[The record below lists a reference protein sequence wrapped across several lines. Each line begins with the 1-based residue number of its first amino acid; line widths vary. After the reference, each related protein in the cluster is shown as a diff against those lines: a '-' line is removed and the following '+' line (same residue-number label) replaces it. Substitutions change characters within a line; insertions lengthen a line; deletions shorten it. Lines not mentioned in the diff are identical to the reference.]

1 MNYFVLPLKFALTLS
16 ILLSFNLNAQNEG
29 QSGGGDSAAE
39 ASVTGS
45 ASQKAVTAPE
55 ALEGNPVV
63 SFLKQGVSLQKV
75 SEAGGKKALKVLAE
89 TATSFADFSDLSA
102 QAKSNALDLAET
114 VSLVN
119 DAKTKGI
126 STSLTAVATRAV
138 NIKKLV
144 DSGLTGQALTDTLTA
159 LRDTST
165 TVGDNVATTLVA
177 LYNDDTFD
185 PDNFDST
192 TLDSIIS
199 GDVEVTDDTT
209 SDSFSVEKATF
220 AANVVAKAE
229 ASLLTVTNE
238 DAQAA
243 YDEYKNSYTSLSDTE
258 KTSFEEKVA
267 NALGNLVGLSTV
279 ANDGT
284 TSNAIL
290 LTSVLSYSP
299 SELEAISSI
308 VDSDARHDTYLT
320 FVELYDLQDGAD
332 NTELINE
339 VTGAASL
346 LNEAFMDRGFTG
358 DNNDLTSLLESTDPE
373 NKWYS
378 YKASD
383 LLSSSYSKKAASI
396 ANGLGLFGTNGND
409 LLSSLPETLLIS
421 DITGFSSYLKAYT
434 GSRDLDDNDLTAY
447 KIPLSNLNVIPGK
460 NFYIEGNLDVS
471 DELSKVSLTD
481 NNVQPSDIKLLALA
495 SAKDFIVTGDLTLE
509 NENEVEDHGLALVA
523 GDDFY
528 LRSEYSLSNSE
539 DYSDPDHINLTYE
552 GSNLAIGSVDSMYL
566 VNVNIKT
573 GGNLAIGTLDT
584 LEIVGKGKDG
594 SDNDKRSSI
603 SAGTGGN
610 TPNPDLVLLY
620 ANDLITLNKVDFVGD
635 MIREIHLDA
644 DRMILRNLNIP
655 AGTLVKGYAG
665 GSANDSFNWSSKE
678 LDSNN
683 QPYLQFER
691 ANLKFSGSATN
702 AGDVILEKITH
713 GNIEGGTTELTEGHF
728 NKSLYT
734 GS

>member
-1 MNYFVLPLKFALTLS
+1 MNYFSLPLKFALTLT
-16 ILLSFNLNAQNEG
+16 ILLSFNLQAQNEG

-89 TATSFADFSDLSA
+89 TATSFAEFSDLSA

-119 DAKTKGI
+119 DAKTKGV

-138 NIKKLV
+138 NIKKLE

-267 NALGNLVGLSTV
+267 NALGKLVGLTTV

-346 LNEAFMDRGFTG
+346 LNEAFMDRKLDGN
-358 DNNDLTSLLESTDPE
+358 DNDLTDILTE

-396 ANGLGLFGTNGND
+396 ANGLGLFGTNGDN
-409 LLSSLPETLLIS
+409 LLSSLPETLNIS

-434 GSRDLDDNDLTAY
+434 GTRDLDDNDLTAY

-460 NFYIEGNLDVS
+460 NFEIEGNLDVS
-471 DELSKVSLTD
+471 DELKKASLTD
-481 NNVQPSDIKLLALA
+481 NNVQPADIKLLALA

-528 LRSEYSLSNSE
+528 LRSEYSPSNSE
-539 DYSDPDHINLTYE
+539 DYKDPDHINLTYE

-594 SDNDKRSSI
+594 DNNDKRSSI

-620 ANDLITLNKVDFVGD
+620 ANELITLNKVDFVGD

-644 DRMILRNLNIP
+644 PMMQLRNLAIP
-655 AGTLVKGYAG
+655 SDTLVKGYAG
-665 GSANDSFNWSSKE
+665 GSANESYNWASKK
-678 LDSNN
+678 LNSNN

-691 ANLKFSGSATN
+691 ANLKFSGDASN
-702 AGDVILEKITH
+702 IGDVILENVTH
-713 GNIEGGTTELTEGHF
+713 VNIDGVLTEDHF
-728 NKSLYT
+728 NKTAYT

>member
-1 MNYFVLPLKFALTLS
+1 MNESTIFLMNKSLKIFTLS
-16 ILLSFNLNAQNEG
+16 ILPFSISFGQNEG
-29 QSGGGDSAAE
+29 QSGGSDSAAE

-75 SEAGGKKALKVLAE
+75 TEAGGKKALKVLAE
-89 TATSFADFSDLSA
+89 TATSFAEFSDLSTK
-102 QAKSNALDLAET
+102 AKSNVLNLSET

-119 DAKTKGI
+119 DAKVRGV
-126 STSLTAVATRAV
+126 STSLTAVAIRAV
-138 NIKKLV
+138 NVKKLE
-144 DSGLTGQALTDTLTA
+144 DSGLTGTAFTDALA
-159 LRDTST
+159 AIRDTSK
-165 TVGDNVATTLVA
+165 TVGDNIAATLITLA
-177 LYNDDTFD
+177 EDDTFD
-185 PDNFDST
+185 AETFDTST
-192 TLDSIIS
+192 LNDIIA
-199 GDVEVTDDTT
+199 GTIEVTDDTL

-220 AANVVAKAE
+220 AANVMENAKS
-229 ASLLTVTNE
+229 SLLTVTNA

-243 YDEYKNSYTSLSDTE
+243 YDEYKTSYTSLSDSE

-267 NALGNLVGLSTV
+267 KALGKLVGLSTV

-290 LTSVLSYSP
+290 LASVLSYTP

-308 VDSDARHDTYLT
+308 VDSDARHDIFLT
-320 FVELYDLQDGAD
+320 FVELYELQDGAD

-346 LNEAFMDRGFTG
+346 LNEAFMDRKLDG
-358 DNNDLTSLLESTDPE
+358 DNNDLTNLLESKDL
-373 NKWYS
+373 YS
-378 YKASD
+378 YNASE
-383 LLSSSYSKKAASI
+383 LASNSYSKKAASI
-396 ANGLGLFGTNGND
+396 ANGLGLFGKNGNN
-409 LLSSLPETLLIS
+409 LLSSLPETLNIS

-460 NFYIEGNLDVS
+460 NFYIEGKLDVS
-471 DELSKVSLTD
+471 DELSKASLTD

-528 LRSEYSLSNSE
+528 LRSERSSANSG
-539 DYSDPDHINLTYE
+539 DYSSSTNNIKLEYE
-552 GSNLAIGSVDSMYL
+552 GSNLAIASVDSMHL
-566 VNVNIKT
+566 VNVDIKT
-573 GGNLAIGTLDT
+573 GGNLAIGTLDE
-584 LEIVGKGKDG
+584 LHIGIEGGK
-594 SDNDKRSSI
+594 STIN
-603 SAGTGGN
+603 AGTGGN

-620 ANDLITLNKVDFVGD
+620 ANDLITLNNVDFVGG

-644 DRMILRNLNIP
+644 PMIELRNIAIP
-655 AGTLVKGYAG
+655 SGILVKGYAG
-665 GSANDSFNWSSKE
+665 GSANNSYNWSSKE
-678 LDSNN
+678 LDSNS

-702 AGDVILEKITH
+702 VGDVILEKITH

>member
-1 MNYFVLPLKFALTLS
+1 MNKSLKIFTLS
-16 ILLSFNLNAQNEG
+16 ILPFSISFGQNEG
-29 QSGGGDSAAE
+29 QSGGSDSAAE

-75 SEAGGKKALKVLAE
+75 TEAGGKKALKVLAE
-89 TATSFADFSDLSA
+89 TATSFAEFSDLSTK
-102 QAKSNALDLAET
+102 AKSNVLNLSET

-119 DAKTKGI
+119 DAKVRGV
-126 STSLTAVATRAV
+126 STSLTAVAIRAV
-138 NIKKLV
+138 NVKKLE
-144 DSGLTGQALTDTLTA
+144 DSGLTGTAFTDALA
-159 LRDTST
+159 AIRNTSK
-165 TVGDNVATTLVA
+165 TVGDNVAATLIKLA
-177 LYNDDTFD
+177 EDDTFD
-185 PDNFDST
+185 AETFDSST
-192 TLDSIIS
+192 MNDIIA
-199 GDVEVTDDTT
+199 GTIEVTDDTS

-220 AANVVAKAE
+220 AANVIEKAKS
-229 ASLLTVTNE
+229 SLLAVTNA

-243 YDEYKNSYTSLSDTE
+243 YDEYKTSYTSLSDSD

-267 NALGNLVGLSTV
+267 KALGKLVGLSTV

-290 LTSVLSYSP
+290 LASVLSYTP

-308 VDSDARHDTYLT
+308 VDSDARHDIFLT
-320 FVELYDLQDGAD
+320 FVELYELQDGAD

-346 LNEAFMDRGFTG
+346 LNEAFMDRKLDG
-358 DNNDLTSLLESTDPE
+358 DNNDLTNLLESKDL
-373 NKWYS
+373 YS
-378 YKASD
+378 YNASE
-383 LLSSSYSKKAASI
+383 LASSSYSKKAASI
-396 ANGLGLFGTNGND
+396 ANGLGLFGKNGNN
-409 LLSSLPETLLIS
+409 LLSSLPETLNIS

-460 NFYIEGNLDVS
+460 NFYIEGKLDVS
-471 DELSKVSLTD
+471 DELSKASLTD

-528 LRSEYSLSNSE
+528 LRSEYSPSNSE
-539 DYSDPDHINLTYE
+539 DYTDPDHINLTYE

-594 SDNDKRSSI
+594 SGNDKRSSI

-620 ANDLITLNKVDFVGD
+620 ANKLITLNKVDFVGG

-644 DRMILRNLNIP
+644 PKMQLRNLAIP
-655 AGTLVKGYAG
+655 SGTLVKGYAG
-665 GSANDSFNWSSKE
+665 GFANESYNWASKK
-678 LDSNN
+678 LNSNN

-691 ANLKFSGSATN
+691 ANLKFSGDALN
-702 AGDVILEKITH
+702 LGDVILENVSH
-713 GNIEGGTTELTEGHF
+713 GNIDGVLTEDHF
-728 NKSLYT
+728 NKTAYT